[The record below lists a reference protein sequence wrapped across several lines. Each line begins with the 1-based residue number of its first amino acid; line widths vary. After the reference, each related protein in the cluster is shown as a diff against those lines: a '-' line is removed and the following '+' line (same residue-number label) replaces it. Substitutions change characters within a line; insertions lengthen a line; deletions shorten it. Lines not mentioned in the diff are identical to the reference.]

1 MLRFPVRFTLLVVKA
16 THNQTHLAAFLI
28 RGSLC

>member
-16 THNQTHLAAFLI
+16 TQNPTQFASFPI
-28 RGSLC
+28 RVSLG